1 MKLSFLGATGT
12 VTGSKSLL
20 QLGSKNVLIDCGL
33 FQGYKE
39 LRLRNWDRLPVKP
52 ESIDAVILT
61 HAHIDHTGYLPL
73 LAKNGFKGPIY
84 ATQATKALCSIM
96 LPDSGHIQEE
106 DANLANRFGFSKHK
120 PALPL
125 YTQEE
130 AENVL
135 EQFQPLAFDKKHPL
149 FEDSYFS
156 FSKAGHIQ
164 GSAFVT
170 INHRN
175 TSIAFS
181 GDIGRPFD
189 PVMCEPAMIESV
201 DYLVLESTYGN
212 RLHQKEAPDLQLA
225 RVIKETAKRGG
236 TLIIPSFAVGRT
248 QSLLYY
254 IHMLKSKR
262 AIPDIPVFVDS
273 PMATHATKIF
283 CQYADELRLSKNQ
296 CTDVCNVATY
306 VQSVEESKALDSQ
319 RMPMIIISA
328 SGMATGGRVL
338 HHLKAFAP
346 DSRNTILFSGYQA
359 GGTRGARIMHGE
371 REIKIHG
378 QLVPVRAQVEMIDNM
393 SAHADYHEILQWL
406 GHFKTAPK
414 KVFINHGEQDAA
426 LALKAKIEQT
436 LHWQC
441 LIPEY
446 LQTVNL

>member
-1 MKLSFLGATGT
+1 MKLSFFGATGT

-39 LRLRNWDRLPVKP
+39 LRLRNWDHLPIKP
-52 ESIDAVILT
+52 SSIDAVILT

-73 LAKNGFKGPIY
+73 LAKNGYKGPIY
-84 ATQATKALCSIM
+84 STPATKDLCSIM

-106 DANLANRFGFSKHK
+106 DANLANRYGYSKHK

-130 AENVL
+130 AEKVL
-135 EQFQPLAFDKKHPL
+135 EQFIPLEFNKKHPL
-149 FEDSYFS
+149 FESSYFS

-170 INHRN
+170 INHKN
-175 TSIAFS
+175 TSIVFS
-181 GDIGRPFD
+181 GDIGRPYD
-189 PVMCEPAMIESV
+189 PVMHEPSIIEAA
-201 DYLVLESTYGN
+201 DYLVIESTYGD
-212 RLHQKEAPDLQLA
+212 RLHNKEAPEQQLA

-236 TLIIPSFAVGRT
+236 TLIIPSFAVGRA

-254 IHMLKSKR
+254 IHLLKRKN
-262 AIPDIPVFVDS
+262 AIPDIPVFLDS

-283 CQYADELRLSKNQ
+283 CRYPDELRLDQNQ
-296 CTDVCNVATY
+296 CYDVCKVATY
-306 VQSVEESKALDSQ
+306 IHTVEESKNLDSQ
-319 RMPMIIISA
+319 RLPIIIISA

-359 GGTRGARIMHGE
+359 GGTRGARIVNGE
-371 REIKIHG
+371 REVKIHG
-378 QLVPVRAQVEMIDNM
+378 QLIPIRAQVEMIDNI
-393 SAHADYHEILQWL
+393 SAHADYQEILQWL
-406 GHFKTAPK
+406 GQFKYPPK
-414 KVFINHGEQDAA
+414 KVFINHGEREAA
-426 LALKAKIEQT
+426 LALKTKIEQT
-436 LHWQC
+436 LHWHC